1 MTNLDLLD
9 NFAKNIE
16 IERIKLGY
24 SQQEFAKLLNIS
36 SSTYKNI
43 ISRRTS
49 SVDITLVPKIYSL
62 TGRLLFELLEL
73 DSMELE
79 ILKKYRLL
87 TERQKAY
94 ISGKIDFELEMKAD
108 EKESDNML
116 DVLVLTGD
124 MKDGMILDSSNEQ
137 RIYCPEYIKKYGKKL
152 HCGIRI
158 NSNHLT
164 PVYVKGDI
172 ICVSKKPPRD
182 GDTYGLFGGLPNR
195 HKYKIKKEVIAYNC
209 QYLRKNTG
217 LISTKPARPCDGL
230 LFSFPLVG
238 NEWIVRS
245 CQRTHE
251 KNLSKF

>member
-152 HCGIRI
+152 
-158 NSNHLT
+158 
-164 PVYVKGDI
+164 
-172 ICVSKKPPRD
+172 
-182 GDTYGLFGGLPNR
+182 
-195 HKYKIKKEVIAYNC
+195 
-209 QYLRKNTG
+209 
-217 LISTKPARPCDGL
+217 RPCSYL
-230 LFSFPLVG
+230 Y
-238 NEWIVRS
+238 
-245 CQRTHE
+245 
-251 KNLSKF
+251 

>member
-62 TGRLLFELLEL
+62 TGRFLFELLEL
-73 DSMELE
+73 DNMELE
-79 ILKKYRLL
+79 ILRKYRLL

-94 ISGKIDFELEMKAD
+94 ISEKINFELEMKAD

-172 ICVSKKPPRD
+172 VCVSKKPPRD
-182 GDTYGLFGGLPNR
+182 GDTCILINKQSGKCYIRRMRQGG
-195 HKYKIKKEVIAYNC
+195 
-209 QYLRKNTG
+209 T
-217 LISTKPARPCDGL
+217 
-230 LFSFPLVG
+230 
-238 NEWIVRS
+238 
-245 CQRTHE
+245 
-251 KNLSKF
+251 